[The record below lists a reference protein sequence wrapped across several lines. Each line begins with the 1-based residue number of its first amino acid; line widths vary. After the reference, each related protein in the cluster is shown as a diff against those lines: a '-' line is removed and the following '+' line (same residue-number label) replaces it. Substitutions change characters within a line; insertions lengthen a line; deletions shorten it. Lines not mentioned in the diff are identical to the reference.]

1 MISSLLG
8 GTTTIKELFTP
19 SFLNSHSHL
28 EPFSLFSSSDATATG
43 SDATTT
49 TPDATTTTP
58 DPTATTPDPT
68 ATTTSTASDDGN
80 GNNMN
85 PSITPYAEFFKS
97 LFYLFI
103 KVCIIGY
110 LGSSFL
116 TLVHMSNSKKFLNK
130 FMPSDVNAYPYCTP
144 SDPSLSGNGAQ
155 HVEIDDDS
163 LYSFGFPYNL
173 YCEPGDDDKNTCS
186 KTCGAIKQEL
196 KNPNPFFKY
205 TPISFWLAMS
215 SKNTYAMFR
224 AFIKIICTKLNS
236 IVRQDQG
243 DTYGIIENLIMA
255 IGVIFI
261 YVVGLY
267 GGFVGFFMTYA
278 FQIYNSGFMLF
289 GLAWTFGL
297 FIISWIMPF
306 LNFFGFIFQCI
317 LLFIW
322 VPFIQIN
329 QNTQSK
335 IVFEIFNKKKSLLIV
350 LFSLGMVMNAFS
362 YLTDNEPYYVVVAVA
377 LFLFNMFFYSKKA
390 DEKI

>member
-1 MISSLLG
+1 
-8 GTTTIKELFTP
+8 
-19 SFLNSHSHL
+19 
-28 EPFSLFSSSDATATG
+28 
-43 SDATTT
+43 
-49 TPDATTTTP
+49 
-58 DPTATTPDPT
+58 
-68 ATTTSTASDDGN
+68 
-80 GNNMN
+80 
-85 PSITPYAEFFKS
+85 
-97 LFYLFI
+97 
-103 KVCIIGY
+103 
-110 LGSSFL
+110 
-116 TLVHMSNSKKFLNK
+116 
-130 FMPSDVNAYPYCTP
+130 
-144 SDPSLSGNGAQ
+144 
-155 HVEIDDDS
+155 
-163 LYSFGFPYNL
+163 
-173 YCEPGDDDKNTCS
+173 
-186 KTCGAIKQEL
+186 
-196 KNPNPFFKY
+196 
-205 TPISFWLAMS
+205 
-215 SKNTYAMFR
+215 MFR